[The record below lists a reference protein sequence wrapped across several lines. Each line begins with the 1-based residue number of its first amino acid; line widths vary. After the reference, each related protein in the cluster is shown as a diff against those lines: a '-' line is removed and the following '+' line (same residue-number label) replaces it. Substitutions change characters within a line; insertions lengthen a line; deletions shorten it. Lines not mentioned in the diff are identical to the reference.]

1 MVVVIVDARVFVLE
15 AKKASKKFQS
25 SQLFDD
31 DDGGDVN
38 HDVDYDFGEDDD
50 DLDDNDNNDD
60 YVSIMMTWCW
70 CHPHKL
76 LHTHPRSQRGC
87 DLVENVV
94 IVVLVL
100 LQNIIIVAAII
111 AMIHYDTL

>member
-15 AKKASKKFQS
+15 AIKSIKEIPIIST
-25 SQLFDD
+25 FDD
-31 DDGGDVN
+31 DDGGDVI
-38 HDVDYDFGEDDD
+38 HYVDYDFGEDDD

-76 LHTHPRSQRGC
+76 LHTHPR
-87 DLVENVV
+87 
-94 IVVLVL
+94 
-100 LQNIIIVAAII
+100 
-111 AMIHYDTL
+111 